1 MFFRKGRG
9 SGQGGSAR
17 DAGTPAANATS
28 LATGA
33 GETGLRLPP
42 APAQPV
48 LQLDNRGLQPP
59 EPMVRIL
66 SALDQLQP
74 GQVLQAH
81 NDRRPMFLLPHLDE
95 RGFEYAMADQDDGSV
110 IIRIWRPAAAAA
122 PVGIGEGAA
131 GAGAAPA
138 GPAGPDG
145 VATAATGAAGGAT
158 GTAAAATA
166 AAGEAIVGAARGA
179 APAEPGIKPGGG
191 PGGGAVAGGPDET
204 TPEARPGEGGEGL
217 AAEEPPATVEP
228 LVMDVRP
235 YFARRQEPFRDIM
248 ANVARL
254 QPGQPFV
261 LIVGFEP
268 VPLYWVMKRKGFEH
282 RAERDPDGAWRV
294 TFWRPQR

>member
-9 SGQGGSAR
+9 SGPGDGTGGAR
-17 DAGTPAANATS
+17 QAPGTAGARPAG
-28 LATGA
+28 TGA
-33 GETGLRLPP
+33 GEAGRRLPP
-42 APAQPV
+42 APAEPS
-48 LQLDNRGLQPP
+48 LRLDNRGLQPP

-74 GQVLQAH
+74 GQVLEVH

-95 RGFEYAMADQDDGSV
+95 RGYQYAMADQDDGSV
-110 IIRIWRPAAAAA
+110 IIRIWKPADGAGPAAPAGEGKAGPAAGDGDPGVAGATAVETETEEPAAAAA
-122 PVGIGEGAA
+122 ARPPADPA
-131 GAGAAPA
+131 AAPP
-138 GPAGPDG
+138 GPA
-145 VATAATGAAGGAT
+145 A
-158 GTAAAATA
+158 
-166 AAGEAIVGAARGA
+166 
-179 APAEPGIKPGGG
+179 
-191 PGGGAVAGGPDET
+191 
-204 TPEARPGEGGEGL
+204 
-217 AAEEPPATVEP
+217 VEP

-254 QPGQPFV
+254 KPGQPFV

-294 TFWRPQR
+294 TFWRPEGGR